1 MKKEKGDDD
10 SSVRWT
16 YGGKEEEWNSFD
28 RRMMRFM
35 RKKLDSLGEKLWMGE
50 VADCATLNKK
60 EFGEYVLEVYQALR
74 ITQPREAKDLI
85 KNKSDFF
92 KKT

>member
-16 YGGKEEEWNSFD
+16 YGGKEEEWNTFD

-35 RKKLDSLGEKLWMGE
+35 RKKLDSFGEKLWNGE
-50 VADCATLNKK
+50 IADCATLDKK
-60 EFGEYVLEVYQALR
+60 KFGDYQR
-74 ITQPREAKDLI
+74 G
-85 KNKSDFF
+85 
-92 KKT
+92 

>member
-50 VADCATLNKK
+50 EQIWGTRAGSLPSSQDYAT
-60 EFGEYVLEVYQALR
+60 
-74 ITQPREAKDLI
+74 
-85 KNKSDFF
+85 
-92 KKT
+92 

>member
-10 SSVRWT
+10 SSVGWT

-35 RKKLDSLGEKLWMGE
+35 RKKLDS
-50 VADCATLNKK
+50 
-60 EFGEYVLEVYQALR
+60 FG
-74 ITQPREAKDLI
+74 
-85 KNKSDFF
+85 
-92 KKT
+92 